1 MSGHSKWST
10 IKRAKGVND
19 VKRGQLFTKLAR
31 EIVIASREGGADA
44 EMNVR
49 LRLAIQK
56 AKDNNMPGDNIE
68 RAINRGSGDS
78 GADALQEVVYEG
90 YGPGGAAILLEA
102 LTDNTTRTVS
112 EVRNA
117 FSKGGGNMGQPGCV
131 AWNFETMGVVVLE
144 ASCNNAEEL
153 TLLAIDAGAEDFEE
167 EQETLEVRMSVSSF
181 ERVRKALEDAN
192 ASIIRAEISMT
203 PKATQLL
210 ENKQAKQTLKL
221 MDRLEELDDIQRV
234 YTNADFP
241 EEVLSEY
248 DSS

>member
-131 AWNFETMGVVVLE
+131 AWNFEIMGVVV
-144 ASCNNAEEL
+144 
-153 TLLAIDAGAEDFEE
+153 
-167 EQETLEVRMSVSSF
+167 
-181 ERVRKALEDAN
+181 ALEERND
-192 ASIIRAEISMT
+192 
-203 PKATQLL
+203 Q
-210 ENKQAKQTLKL
+210 
-221 MDRLEELDDIQRV
+221 
-234 YTNADFP
+234 Y
-241 EEVLSEY
+241 
-248 DSS
+248 

>member
-78 GADALQEVVYEG
+78 GADALQEVIYEG

-131 AWNFETMGVVVLE
+131 AWNFEIMGVVVLE
-144 ASCNNAEEL
+144 ASGNKAEEL

-167 EQETLEVRMSVSSF
+167 EQETLEVRMSVPSF

-192 ASIIRAEISMT
+192 ARYTEFLKNTFPEVGLCT
-203 PKATQLL
+203 PVITFIK
-210 ENKQAKQTLKL
+210 
-221 MDRLEELDDIQRV
+221 V
-234 YTNADFP
+234 DFP
-241 EEVLSEY
+241 APLSPINATT
-248 DSS
+248 SPLFILIFTSFRTFTFPKFL

>member
-56 AKDNNMPGDNIE
+56 AKDSNMPGDNIE

-131 AWNFETMGVVVLE
+131 AWNFEIMGVVVLE
-144 ASCNNAEEL
+144 ASGNKAEEL

-167 EQETLEVRMSVSSF
+167 EQETLEVRMSVPSF

-203 PKATQLL
+203 PKATHLL
-210 ENKQAKQTLKL
+210 ENRQAEQTLKL

-241 EEVLSEY
+241 EEVLNEY
-248 DSS
+248 GSS